1 MIGAYV
7 LRKLACPDGSL
18 AGFFSKLL
26 NLTNARLNAVVI
38 GKLSENTGQT
48 ILDIGF
54 GGGVGIELALAD
66 SRIARVA
73 GIDPSQA
80 MVRAAQ
86 TRYLEP
92 STGKAVEIRR
102 GAAERLPWGDGAFD
116 AVISVNSLYYWTD
129 MIKAFA
135 EIKRVL
141 RPGGVLVLGLRAKAQ
156 MDRVGIEKYGYRSP
170 SSDEVADA
178 LIAAGFGSLCIEER
192 VGSRAGAEVVI
203 SALEA

>member
-1 MIGAYV
+1 MIGEYV

-26 NLTNARLNAVVI
+26 NLSNARLNAAVI
-38 GKLSENTGQT
+38 GKLSEKREQA

-66 SRIARVA
+66 TRIARVA

-86 TRYLEP
+86 TRYREP
-92 STGKAVEIRR
+92 STGKSVDIRR
-102 GAAERLPWGDGAFD
+102 GAAEFLPWGDGAFD
-116 AVISVNSLYYWTD
+116 AVFSVNSLYYWTD

-141 RPGGVLVLGLRAKAQ
+141 RPGGVLVLGLRAKLQ

-170 SSDEVADA
+170 SSDEVTDA
-178 LIAAGFGSLCIEER
+178 LIAAGFESPCVEER
-192 VGSRAGAEVVI
+192 AGSRTGNEVVI
-203 SALEA
+203 SALAA

>member
-129 MIKAFA
+129 ISRLSRK
-135 EIKRVL
+135 
-141 RPGGVLVLGLRAKAQ
+141 
-156 MDRVGIEKYGYRSP
+156 
-170 SSDEVADA
+170 SSECCA
-178 LIAAGFGSLCIEER
+178 R
-192 VGSRAGAEVVI
+192 VGSSF
-203 SALEA
+203 SACARRHRWIE